1 MEAQEKPAPRKR
13 PAGRPRLTNK
23 EQCALVAPPPKMG
36 EPDTRKAKL
45 ETPLDRHDIYT
56 SVSAKF
62 GRAGVMLAEA
72 DADLAR
78 REEKWLELKM
88 RSKESRDSIG
98 GQSD

>member
-1 MEAQEKPAPRKR
+1 MDEPRVK
-13 PAGRPRLTNK
+13 
-23 EQCALVAPPPKMG
+23 
-36 EPDTRKAKL
+36 KAKL
-45 ETPLDRHDIYT
+45 ETPLDDSGLYK
-56 SVSAKF
+56 SDPAKF

-88 RSKESRDSIG
+88 RRKESRDSIG